1 MSVAG
6 HFSRTLRLGTRGSVL
21 ARMQSQIVADA
32 LEKQHCGLKVE
43 LIICKTSGDQISDK
57 PLHEAGGKG
66 LFTKELE
73 EAVLSGTVDLA
84 VHSFKDV
91 PVTMPLVDASKLTI
105 AAVPQRQ
112 DVRDVLVCAQARS
125 IEQLPHGAKV
135 GTGSLRRRCQLLA
148 IRPDLHVELIRG
160 NIDTRLRKQ
169 RQGEYDAVI
178 LAMAGLKRAGLYD
191 QTNMTP
197 LPVEQMLPA
206 AAQAALAIQC
216 RADDQATR
224 QLLAV
229 LDDPTSRLCVEAERA
244 VVRALGGDCH
254 SPIAALASVQGR
266 TIHLSAAVG
275 ARGGQLPVIRAQAQA
290 GIDAPDLAVQR
301 VVDSLQQQ
309 GAADLLAGPARS

>member
-1 MSVAG
+1 
-6 HFSRTLRLGTRGSVL
+6 
-21 ARMQSQIVADA
+21 
-32 LEKQHCGLKVE
+32 
-43 LIICKTSGDQISDK
+43 
-57 PLHEAGGKG
+57 
-66 LFTKELE
+66 
-73 EAVLSGTVDLA
+73 
-84 VHSFKDV
+84 
-91 PVTMPLVDASKLTI
+91 
-105 AAVPQRQ
+105 
-112 DVRDVLVCAQARS
+112 
-125 IEQLPHGAKV
+125 V